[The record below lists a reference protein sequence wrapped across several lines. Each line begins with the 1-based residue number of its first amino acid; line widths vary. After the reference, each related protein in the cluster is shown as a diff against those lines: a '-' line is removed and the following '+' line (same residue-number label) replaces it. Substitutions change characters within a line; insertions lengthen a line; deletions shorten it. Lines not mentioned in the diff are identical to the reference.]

1 MKFASMEDPF
11 PRGTFMGKQVTGPR
25 LSEAE
30 HFRKCPLCG
39 GHVDSAIGLGSAN
52 IGSHCRTQ
60 RAIGRNRQVPCS
72 ARPRLTTAHQIN
84 PPVNDSV

>member
-39 GHVDSAIGLGSAN
+39 GHVDMRDRAWIGEHRQPLPHPA
-52 IGSHCRTQ
+52 CD
-60 RAIGRNRQVPCS
+60 RAQ
-72 ARPRLTTAHQIN
+72 
-84 PPVNDSV
+84 